1 MRVFIPTCESAV
13 CTLPEWHRADMK
25 GNEDVITSSEGWSPG
40 ALNLA
45 QGIASRL
52 HAQLLHADMSRLL
65 IDLSKHPEDADRW
78 SRFSKLLTEEQRQRL
93 DERQKRHYLDTFL
106 QRAEDAL
113 KRNDEVLHLSVDTRP
128 DLGDA
133 WLVFSYDSRRS
144 SEADW
149 VREWSVAIRQ
159 RMPEAIIREEGT
171 PTRSLA
177 GYMRNR
183 YPTGFSSVQVIA
195 SQSTF
200 LEGKPV
206 KWLDLKKVLTSTLP
220 R

>member
-25 GNEDVITSSEGWSPG
+25 GHEESITSPEGWSPG

-45 QGIASRL
+45 QGIASKL

-65 IDLSKHPEDADRW
+65 IDLSKHPEDEDRW
-78 SRFSKLLTEEQRQRL
+78 SRFSALLTEEQRQRL
-93 DERQKRHYLDTFL
+93 DDRQKRHYLDAL
-106 QRAEDAL
+106 IQRTEDAL
-113 KRNDEVLHLSVDTRP
+113 KRKDEVIHLSVDTRP
-128 DLGDA
+128 NIADT
-133 WLVFSYDSRRS
+133 WLLFSYDSRRS

-149 VREWSVAIRQ
+149 VREWSSAIRKK
-159 RMPEAIIREEGT
+159 MPEAVIREEGT

-177 GYMRNR
+177 GFLRGR
-183 YPTGFSSVQVIA
+183 YTTGFSSVQIIA

-200 LEGKPV
+200 LDGKPV
-206 KWLDLKKVLTSTLP
+206 KWTDLKKVVTTTVP

>member
-13 CTLPEWHRADMK
+13 CTVPEWHRADMK
-25 GNEDVITSSEGWSPG
+25 GSEDHITSSEGWSPG

-45 QGIASRL
+45 QGIASKL
-52 HAQLLHADMSRLL
+52 HAQLLHADMSRLI
-65 IDLSKHPEDADRW
+65 IDLSKHPEDDDRW
-78 SRFSKLLTEEQRQRL
+78 SRFSAKLTGDQRQRL
-93 DERQKRHYLDTFL
+93 DERQKKQYLDTFM
-106 QRAEDAL
+106 QRADDAV
-113 KRNDEVLHLSVDTRP
+113 KRGDEVIHLSVDTRTE
-128 DLGDA
+128 LGDA

-149 VREWSVAIRQ
+149 VREWSSAIRGKL
-159 RMPEAIIREEGT
+159 PEAIIREEGT

-177 GYMRNR
+177 GYMRSR
-183 YPTGFSSVQVIA
+183 YPTGFSSVQLIA

-200 LEGKPV
+200 LEGRPV
-206 KWLDLKKVLTSTLP
+206 KWMDLKKVLTATIP

>member
-13 CTLPEWHRADMK
+13 CTVPEWHRADMK
-25 GNEDVITSSEGWSPG
+25 GNEETITSYKGWSPG

-45 QGIASRL
+45 QGIASQL

-65 IDLSKHPEDADRW
+65 IDLSKHPEDDDRW
-78 SRFSKLLTEEQRQRL
+78 SPLSSQLTNEQRQRL
-93 DERQKRHYLDTFL
+93 DDRQKRHYIDPFT
-106 QRAEDAL
+106 QRTEDAL
-113 KRNDEVLHLSVDTRP
+113 RRNDEVIHLSVDTRP
-128 DLGDA
+128 EIEDT
-133 WLVFSYDSRRS
+133 WLIFNYDSRSS

-149 VREWSVAIRQ
+149 VRQWSDAIRQ
-159 RMPEAIIREEGT
+159 KMPDAVIREEGS
-171 PTRSLA
+171 PTRSFA
-177 GYMRNR
+177 GYMRSR
-183 YPTGFSSVQVIA
+183 YSSGFSSVQVIA

-206 KWLDLKKVLTSTLP
+206 KWLDLKKVLTSTIP

>member
-13 CTLPEWHRADMK
+13 CTVPEWHRADMK
-25 GNEDVITSSEGWSPG
+25 GNEETITSPQGWSPG

-45 QGIASRL
+45 QGIASKL

-65 IDLSKHPEDADRW
+65 IDLSKHPADSDRW
-78 SRFSKLLTEEQRQRL
+78 SRFSKMLTEEQRQRL
-93 DERQKRHYLDTFL
+93 DERQKKHYLDTFT

-113 KRNDEVLHLSVDTRP
+113 KRKDEVIHLSVDTRP
-128 DLGDA
+128 ELGDT
-133 WLVFSYDSRRS
+133 WLVFSYDSRSS

-149 VREWSVAIRQ
+149 VRQWSEAIRQ
-159 RMPEAIIREEGT
+159 RLPDAVIREEGS

-177 GYMRNR
+177 GYMRSR

-206 KWLDLKKVLTSTLP
+206 KWLDLKKVLTTTVP

>member
-13 CTLPEWHRADMK
+13 CALPEWHRADMK
-25 GNEDVITSSEGWSPG
+25 GYEEQITSPEGWSPG

-45 QGIASRL
+45 QGIAQKL
-52 HAQLLHADMSRLL
+52 HAQLLHGDMSRLL
-65 IDLSKHPEDADRW
+65 IDLSKHPEHDSRW
-78 SRFSKLLTEEQRQRL
+78 SRYSKLLTDEQRQRL
-93 DERQKRHYLDTFL
+93 DDRQKRHYLDTFT

-113 KRNDEVLHLSVDTRP
+113 KRNDEVIHLSVDTRP

-133 WLVFSYDSRRS
+133 WILFSYDSRRN
-144 SEADW
+144 SEAEW
-149 VREWSVAIRQ
+149 VREWSEAIKTQ
-159 RMPEAIIREEGT
+159 LPDAIIREEGT
-171 PTRSLA
+171 PSRSLA
-177 GYMRNR
+177 GYMREK
-183 YPTGFSSVQVIA
+183 YPTGFSSVQLIA

-206 KWLDLKKVLTSTLP
+206 KWLDLKKVVVATIP

>member
-25 GNEDVITSSEGWSPG
+25 GNEEVITSPQGWSPG

-45 QGIASRL
+45 QGIASKL

-65 IDLSKHPEDADRW
+65 IDLSKHPEDSDRW
-78 SRFSKLLTEEQRQRL
+78 SGFSKLLTDEQRQRL
-93 DERQKRHYLDTFL
+93 DERQKKHYLDAFT
-106 QRAEDAL
+106 QRADDAL
-113 KRNDEVLHLSVDTRP
+113 KRKDEVIHLSVDTRP
-128 DLGDA
+128 DMGDT
-133 WLVFSYDSRRS
+133 WLIFSYDSRSS

-149 VREWSVAIRQ
+149 VRQWSDAIRQ
-159 RMPEAIIREEGT
+159 KMPDAIIREEGT

-183 YPTGFSSVQVIA
+183 YPTGFSSIQVIA
-195 SQSTF
+195 SQSAF
-200 LEGKPV
+200 IEGKTLNFV
-206 KWLDLKKVLTSTLP
+206 VMMLVLC
-220 R
+220 

>member
-1 MRVFIPTCESAV
+1 
-13 CTLPEWHRADMK
+13 MK
-25 GNEDVITSSEGWSPG
+25 GSEEQITSSTGWSPG

-45 QGIASRL
+45 QGIASKL

-78 SRFSKLLTEEQRQRL
+78 SLLSRKLTEEQRQRL
-93 DERQKRHYLDTFL
+93 DERQKKRYLDIFT
-106 QRAEDAL
+106 QRTDDAL
-113 KRNDEVLHLSVDTRP
+113 KRNDEVIHLSVDTRP
-128 DLGDA
+128 GLDDT
-133 WLVFSYDSRRS
+133 WLIFSYDSRRS

-149 VREWSVAIRQ
+149 VRLWSDAIR
-159 RMPEAIIREEGT
+159 REMPEAVIKEEGT

-177 GYMRNR
+177 GYMRGR
-183 YPTGFSSVQVIA
+183 YPTGFSSIQLIA
-195 SQSTF
+195 NQSTF

-206 KWLDLKKVLTSTLP
+206 KWLNLKKVLTSTVP